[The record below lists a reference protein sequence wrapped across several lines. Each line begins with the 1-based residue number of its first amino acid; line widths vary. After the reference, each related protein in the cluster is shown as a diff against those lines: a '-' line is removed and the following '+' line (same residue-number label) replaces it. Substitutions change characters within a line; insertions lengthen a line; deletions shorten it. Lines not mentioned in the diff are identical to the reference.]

1 MTVSADSP
9 DWTLDPAHWWPMA
22 STSSL
27 SVPGAA
33 GAGPQ
38 AARAAGLLT
47 RAGLWPLRVVWV
59 LAPLGIG
66 VGLAD
71 RLDHFASTGGTIAEI
86 ALWAAWFAGLVACL
100 VPSTQS
106 LTAVRIGA
114 PGALALVVLAAVV
127 GDGGFPAARLEALGY
142 GVLLS
147 LVAFQPTTG
156 DRMINGSAYGSER
169 RMALRPPAFALL
181 GPVQVTWLAVFAG
194 LVTGPVLL
202 ANEWWIAGVV
212 ACGAGA
218 FVCRHGF
225 RVLHQLARRW
235 IVFVPAGF
243 VIHDHVLLVES
254 ILLRRAVVAALG
266 PAREGDATAAGAADV
281 SGGARGLALEVAAKE
296 RVAFGRRVKRT
307 VVNTEAD
314 RVVFTP
320 SLPGAVLTEA
330 RIRAIRIADPT
341 APVPPDEPPPD
352 EPPHDHDHDHD
363 HDHG

>member
-1 MTVSADSP
+1 
-9 DWTLDPAHWWPMA
+9 MA

-33 GAGPQ
+33 GAGPL
-38 AARAAGLLT
+38 ASRAGGLLA
-47 RAGLWPLRVVWV
+47 RAGLWPLRLVW
-59 LAPLGIG
+59 LAAPLGIG
-66 VGLAD
+66 VGLSD
-71 RLDHFASTGGTIAEI
+71 RLGHFPDTGGLIAEV

-100 VPSTQS
+100 VPSTHS
-106 LTAVRIGA
+106 LTVVRIGA
-114 PGALALVVLAAVV
+114 PGAPALVMLAALV
-127 GDGGFPAARLEALGY
+127 GDGGFSAARLEALGY
-142 GVLLS
+142 GALLS
-147 LVAFQPTTG
+147 VVAFLPTTG

-181 GPVQVTWLAVFAG
+181 GPVQVTWLLVFAG
-194 LVTGPVLL
+194 LVTGPILL

-212 ACGAGA
+212 ACAAGA
-218 FVCRHGF
+218 VACRHGF
-225 RVLHQLARRW
+225 KVLHQLARRW

-254 ILLRRAVVAALG
+254 ILLRRNIVAALG
-266 PAREGDATAAGAADV
+266 PAREGDDAAEGAADV
-281 SGGARGLALEVAAKE
+281 SGGARGLALEVVAQE

-330 RIRAIRIADPT
+330 RIRAIRIADPGT
-341 APVPPDEPPPD
+341 AATAAD
-352 EPPHDHDHDHD
+352 EPPHDHPH
-363 HDHG
+363 

>member
-1 MTVSADSP
+1 
-9 DWTLDPAHWWPMA
+9 MA

-27 SVPGAA
+27 FVPGAA
-33 GAGPQ
+33 GAGPL
-38 AARAAGLLT
+38 AAGLLS
-47 RAGLWPLRVVWV
+47 RAGLWPLRVVWL

-66 VGLAD
+66 VGLSD
-71 RLDHFASTGGTIAEI
+71 RLDQFPATGGTIAEV

-106 LTAVRIGA
+106 LTVVRIGA
-114 PGALALVVLAAVV
+114 PGALALVGLAAVV
-127 GDGGFPAARLEALGY
+127 GDGGFPAARLEGLGY
-142 GVLLS
+142 GALLTM
-147 LVAFQPTTG
+147 VAFLPTTG

-181 GPVQVTWLAVFAG
+181 GPVQVTWLVVFAG

-202 ANEWWIAGVV
+202 ANEWWIAGVI
-212 ACGAGA
+212 ACGVGA
-218 FVCRHGF
+218 FACRHGF

-254 ILLRRAVVAALG
+254 ILLRRAIVSALG
-266 PAREGDATAAGAADV
+266 PAREGDVTADGVADV

-330 RIRAIRIADPT
+330 RIRAVRIADPGAAAT
-341 APVPPDEPPPD
+341 VPDGSD
-352 EPPHDHDHDHD
+352 HDHGHDHDH
-363 HDHG
+363 

>member
-1 MTVSADSP
+1 
-9 DWTLDPAHWWPMA
+9 MA

-33 GAGPQ
+33 GTGPL
-38 AARAAGLLT
+38 ADRAAGLLN
-47 RAGLWPLRVVWV
+47 RAGLWPLRLAW
-59 LAPLGIG
+59 LAAPLGIG

-71 RLDHFASTGGTIAEI
+71 RLDHFASTGGAIAEV

-106 LTAVRIGA
+106 LTVVRIGA
-114 PGALALVVLAAVV
+114 PGALALVVLAALV
-127 GDGGFPAARLEALGY
+127 GDGGFPAGRLQALGY
-142 GVLLS
+142 GAVLS
-147 LVAFQPTTG
+147 LVAFLPTTA

-181 GPVQVTWLAVFAG
+181 GPVQVTWLLVFAG

-212 ACGAGA
+212 ACLLGAVA
-218 FVCRHGF
+218 CRHGF

-243 VIHDHVLLVES
+243 VIHDHMLLVES
-254 ILLRRAVVAALG
+254 ILLRRAIVAALG
-266 PAREGDATAAGAADV
+266 PAREGDDAMAGAADV
-281 SGGARGLALEVAAKE
+281 SGGARGLALEVAARE
-296 RVAFGRRVKRT
+296 RVAFGRRVKRA

-320 SLPGAVLTEA
+320 SLPGAVLSEA
-330 RIRAIRIADPT
+330 RVRAIRIADPGT
-341 APVPPDEPPPD
+341 ASLTPVDEPD
-352 EPPHDHDHDHD
+352 HDDDHDH
-363 HDHG
+363 

>member
-1 MTVSADSP
+1 MTVSLDSSEWAP
-9 DWTLDPAHWWPMA
+9 DPAHWWPMA

-33 GAGPQ
+33 GTGSLAS
-38 AARAAGLLT
+38 RSAGLLT
-47 RAGLWPLRVVWV
+47 RAGLWPLRLVWL

-71 RLDHFASTGGTIAEI
+71 RLDHFPSTGGAIAEI

-106 LTAVRIGA
+106 LTVVRIGA
-114 PGALALVVLAAVV
+114 PGAPGLVLLAGLV
-127 GDGGFPAARLEALGY
+127 GDGGFPAARLEALGF
-142 GVLLS
+142 GALLS
-147 LVAFQPTTG
+147 LVAFLPTTG

-181 GPVQVTWLAVFAG
+181 GPVQVTWLLVFAG

-202 ANEWWIAGVV
+202 ANEWWIAGAV
-212 ACGAGA
+212 ACVVGA
-218 FVCRHGF
+218 FACRHGF
-225 RVLHQLARRW
+225 KVLHQLARRW

-254 ILLRRAVVAALG
+254 ILLRRAIVAALG
-266 PAREGDATAAGAADV
+266 PARVGDDATEGAADV
-281 SGGARGLALEVAAKE
+281 SGGARGLALEVAARE

-330 RIRAIRIADPT
+330 RIRAIRIADPGT
-341 APVPPDEPPPD
+341 AAVTPD

-363 HDHG
+363 HDH